1 MSIRHANLHPLFAEL
16 VNAFAPLA
24 QPAPIT
30 AQGPLEPESSLA
42 LVLTYAGLVE
52 TLANT
57 EDRAERIQDLP
68 ALPFHALALVLA
80 QHPEALY
87 EPMVDGKP
95 LLLEALEDRDASTV
109 CIEARIGR
117 TFIGLARAYVLPLLL
132 QDVQGCWERNHEA
145 DRSENPFP
153 VAS

>member
-1 MSIRHANLHPLFAEL
+1 MSIRHANLHPLFTEL

-24 QPAPIT
+24 QPAPMT
-30 AQGPLEPESSLA
+30 QHGPSEPSLA
-42 LVLTYAGLVE
+42 LALTYTGLVE
-52 TLANT
+52 TLADT
-57 EDRAERIQDLP
+57 EDRPERIQDLP

-117 TFIGLARAYVLPLLL
+117 TFIGLARTYVLPLLL

-145 DRSENPFP
+145 DRSENSFP